1 MSTVRGRLIGVGVG
15 PGDPE
20 LLTVRAMRVIRN
32 ADRVLAP
39 SSAIDAVGR
48 AESIVRQA
56 CPGVAVERLVF
67 AMGGAAPSIDTA
79 AARVVAGLDAGER
92 LVFVTLGDP
101 NVYSTFSSVAA
112 EVGELRPGA
121 AIETVPGIMAFQ
133 ELASRSGTVVLQNT
147 ERLALIT
154 ALDGADALSDA
165 LDDPTQA
172 VVVYKGGRHLPEMA
186 KRLATTGRLDGAV
199 VGELLGLPGERV
211 LPVAEAAEGPAAYLA
226 TVIVP
231 PAGRERELRQ
241 AREGRP
247 DRRAGERSELDPSE
261 PEEWPPKAG
270 DAVDATEGLL

>member
-1 MSTVRGRLIGVGVG
+1 MSDQTSTVRGTLIGVGVG

-20 LLTVRAMRVIRN
+20 LLTVRAVRVIRD

-56 CPGVAVERLVF
+56 CPGTPIERLVF
-67 AMGGAAPSIDTA
+67 AMGGATSSIDA
-79 AARVVAGLDAGER
+79 AATRVLVGLDAGER

-112 EVGELRPGA
+112 RVGELRPDA
-121 AIETVPGIMAFQ
+121 AIQTVPGIMAFQ

-186 KRLATTGRLDGAV
+186 KRLASTGRLDGAV
-199 VGELLGLPGERV
+199 VGELLGLAGERV

-231 PAGRERELRQ
+231 PQERARQLRK
-241 AREGRP
+241 AENGLP
-247 DRRAGERSELDPSE
+247 DRRAGV
-261 PEEWPPKAG
+261 
-270 DAVDATEGLL
+270 AVRRTEGL